1 MIKSELMTVKEA
13 AEYLKI
19 SRSLM
24 YKIVGRRQI
33 AHYSI
38 AGKKLVK
45 LSDIEKYL
53 EKSRICDIGTAIG
66 KINFDNF

>member
-1 MIKSELMTVKEA
+1 MVKSELMTVKEA
-13 AEYLKI
+13 AEYLNI

-24 YKIVGRRQI
+24 YKILEKRQL

-45 LSDIEKYL
+45 LPDIEKYL
-53 EKSRICDIGTAIG
+53 EKSRICDIGTAIS
-66 KINFDNF
+66 KVDFDNF

>member
-24 YKIVGRRQI
+24 YKIVEKRQI
-33 AHYSI
+33 AHYRI

-45 LSDIEKYL
+45 LPDIEKYL
-53 EKSRICDIGTAIG
+53 EKSRIYDIDTALSRV
-66 KINFDNF
+66 NFNNF